1 MAKLQEEI
9 IVVKVS
15 TLLPDNFT
23 NDPVLTDE
31 NIAALTEVL
40 QQLAGNNRTLVEIE
54 KA

>member
-15 TLLPDNFT
+15 TLLPDSFG
-23 NDPVLTDE
+23 DHPVLTEE
-31 NIAALTEVL
+31 NIAALIQVIE
-40 QQLAGNNRTLVEIE
+40 QLANNNKTLVEIE